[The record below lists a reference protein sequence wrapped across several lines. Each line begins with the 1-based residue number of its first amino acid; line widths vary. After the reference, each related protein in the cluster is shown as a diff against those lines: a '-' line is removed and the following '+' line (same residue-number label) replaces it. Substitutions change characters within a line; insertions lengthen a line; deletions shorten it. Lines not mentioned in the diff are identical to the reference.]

1 MTDDTEKTDSGEE
14 EKLGKVIFYL
24 LKENHLTREN
34 INYARRIQKKL
45 APPKA
50 LLEVLKELEYV
61 NDEK

>member
-34 INYARRIQKKL
+34 IHYARRIQKKTDPSQG
-45 APPKA
+45 APRSIKGA
-50 LLEVLKELEYV
+50 RICQ
-61 NDEK
+61 